1 MLRFDREPQPQK
13 RKHKKLA
20 SYYEVQDQP
29 ILIITLLLSVQ
40 HLLAVQGSTIYHP
53 KLLSQFLCT
62 EENSPIIGLLVGSA
76 TFMSGLGTF
85 VQATVGIRLPVFQ
98 RSSLALKSS
107 ALAELRFNVKP
118 CPQNAT
124 SDADLWRS
132 RVLQVQA
139 TLAVGAITELLMGA
153 VGLVGM
159 MQRWMTPLTMTPI
172 ITLVGIS
179 TLTTA
184 TEPASTSWTLS
195 GITVISIAL
204 LSHYLR
210 RYNTSSEYILV
221 KRMNDVITF
230 LTILPIL
237 FTVAVVWLLCHIL
250 TVNNYFPEQHPARTD
265 NMAFAFGNATW
276 FRIPYPRNAV
286 QWGMPIVNMEAIIS
300 AIIINLLT
308 IMESVCDYYACAIIA
323 GFPPPPPGAVN
334 RAIFTEGFGCCVAGL
349 LGCGLTYETQT
360 IHLGVLAVTKVAAM
374 LMILLGVMTKVGVF
388 VLSIPAPI
396 IGGLL
401 LVLLPTF
408 TGVGLSH
415 LRYVDL
421 TSNRNVFIIG
431 VSLTFGIIVP
441 SHIGPPASFNV
452 TSTEEERGIL
462 KFREGFSEP
471 SSRSVLT
478 NDPLRYWHAYST
490 PCFEKLLKRF
500 PAMRKLPL
508 MPEKE
513 NHTTFLEEE

>member
-1 MLRFDREPQPQK
+1 
-13 RKHKKLA
+13 
-20 SYYEVQDQP
+20 
-29 ILIITLLLSVQ
+29 
-40 HLLAVQGSTIYHP
+40 
-53 KLLSQFLCT
+53 
-62 EENSPIIGLLVGSA
+62 
-76 TFMSGLGTF
+76 
-85 VQATVGIRLPVFQ
+85 
-98 RSSLALKSS
+98 LK
-107 ALAELRFNVKP
+107 
-118 CPQNAT
+118 
-124 SDADLWRS
+124 
-132 RVLQVQA
+132 VQA

-172 ITLVGIS
+172 ITLIGIS

-195 GITVISIAL
+195 GITLISIAL

-250 TVNNYFPEQHPARTD
+250 TVNNYFPERHPARTD

-300 AIIINLLT
+300 AIIINVLT

-349 LGCGLTYETQT
+349 LGCGLAYETQT
-360 IHLGVLAVTKVAAM
+360 IHLGVLAVTKAHAIFTRKQCASLRVTQVTAV

-431 VSLTFGIIVP
+431 VSLTFGIIIP

-452 TSTEEERGIL
+452 TTIRIVDKALYTFFSTGSVIGGVIGCLLDHTIPGTEEERGIL

-478 NDPLRYWHAYST
+478 NDPLRYWHAYSA

-513 NHTTFLEEE
+513 NQTTFLEEE